1 MCDVLV
7 MAESIDFVMNKEQY
21 SPSYLKKIPHVN
33 YIDYVLISE
42 ATLSHTLS
50 LNFKD

>member
-7 MAESIDFVMNKEQY
+7 MAESIDFVMNTEQY
-21 SPSYLKKIPHVN
+21 SPSYFKKIPHVN
-33 YIDYVLISE
+33 YILISE